1 MGNGRIE
8 RFNLFLESHLE
19 RNKGIPGNNP
29 GDPNYLSDVEKRAKE
44 RLGIPGIKERD
55 HQSLMSIMDK
65 MNTIIPK
72 ISSISKGHEKEL
84 EMLAE
89 RIIKKLYGPLIRE
102 YNIKLDIKMN
112 SGPEIRNMIDI
123 GKEKIKSPRD
133 AKEQEKKRPVIK
145 ARGADFAML
154 IHESVKGI
162 WRFLSMNSVPKDPAI
177 AKAIEEV
184 MGDLGQEPEEWRYG
198 SEIAADLRDFINEN
212 PKVDLHPNIRERV
225 WIRMINSKI
234 FPDEK
239 FLELMR
245 GILTK
250 TPEARKTID
259 SLIDS
264 IVKKLD
270 ADAKYAKEKAEY
282 EREMKIYQK
291 KMEEK
296 AKREREKKKSQS
308 GSTKSETPNKPQESP
323 YSKMSQDEL
332 SNAVIKAYKENN
344 IDLVKEI
351 SKYLKK

>member
-8 RFNLFLESHLE
+8 RFDLFLESHLE

-44 RLGIPGIKERD
+44 RLNITSKTTVPEIGGNLGRLIYE
-55 HQSLMSIMDK
+55 
-65 MNTIIPK
+65 
-72 ISSISKGHEKEL
+72 SSALTKGHEREL
-84 EMLAE
+84 EMFAE
-89 RIIKKLYGPLIRE
+89 KIIKNLYAPLIRE
-102 YNIKLDIKMN
+102 YNIKLDIKLN
-112 SGPEIRNMIDI
+112 SGPEIKNMIDI

-145 ARGADFAML
+145 VRGLDFVML
-154 IHESVKGI
+154 IHEAVKGI

-177 AKAIEEV
+177 AKAIENV
-184 MGDLGQEPEEWRYG
+184 MGDLAQEPEEWRYG
-198 SEIAADLRDFINEN
+198 PEIAADLRDFINEN
-212 PKVDLHPNIRERV
+212 PKVDLHPNIRERI
-225 WIRMINSKI
+225 WIRMVNPKI

-245 GILTK
+245 GILMK

-259 SLIDS
+259 GIIDS

-270 ADAKYAKEKAEY
+270 ADAEYAKAKAGY

-296 AKREREKKKSQS
+296 AKREREKKKSQT
-308 GSTKSETPNKPQESP
+308 GSSKTETPNKPQESP
-323 YSKMSQDEL
+323 YAKMSQNEL